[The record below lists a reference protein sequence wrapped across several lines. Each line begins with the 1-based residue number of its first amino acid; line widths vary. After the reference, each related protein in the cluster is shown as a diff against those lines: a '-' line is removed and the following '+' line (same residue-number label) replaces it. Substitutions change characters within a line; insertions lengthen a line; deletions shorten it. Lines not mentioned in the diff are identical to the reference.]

1 MATDLF
7 STRTMLQMV
16 QEGFPTNH
24 AWLRDRYFQDRPK
37 FDTKIVEFDLKG
49 KGDRKIAPF
58 VHPRLGG
65 KAVDREGYRTKS
77 YEAPEV
83 APMTVTTAEDLLNRL
98 PGENP
103 YYQRDPNTRAAE
115 QLARDMV
122 MLDEIITRREEA
134 MCAEALFT
142 GKVTIKGDG
151 YDEVIDFWSDLEEG
165 EKPET
170 TPTTKWDAAGT
181 TAKQIMTE
189 LRDIRL
195 KMIQTAAFTPVEV
208 IMGSEVLN
216 AVLDKLTDAALL
228 DMRRVDM
235 GQIDPTQLPQGVTYW
250 GRLKDSGLDLYS
262 YDNWYTDPDTGKLT
276 PFVPADKALLAA
288 TGIRT
293 ALAYGACG
301 LISEDP
307 DVPRV
312 IAGARVPESWV
323 QHASP
328 AGRILQMKSRPLPI
342 IQQVYGFHVV
352 SPLTED

>member
-16 QEGFPTNH
+16 QEGFPTNY
-24 AWLRDRYFQDRPK
+24 AWLRDRYFPTRQT
-37 FDTKIVEFDLKG
+37 FDTKYVEFDLIG

-83 APMTVTTAEDLLNRL
+83 APMMVTTAEDLMKRL

-122 MLDEIITRREEA
+122 TLDQIITRREEA

-142 GKVTIKGDG
+142 GKITIKGDG
-151 YDEVIDFWSDLEEG
+151 YDEVIDYWSDLEEG
-165 EKPET
+165 DKPET
-170 TPTTKWDAAGT
+170 ETTTKWDASGT
-181 TAKQIMTE
+181 TAKQIMTD
-189 LRDIRL
+189 LRDLRL
-195 KMIQTAAFTPVEV
+195 KMIQTGGFTPTEV
-208 IMGSEVLN
+208 VLGSEVLN
-216 AVLDKLTDAALL
+216 AVLDKLTDAAML

-235 GQIDPTQLPQGVTYW
+235 GQIDPTHLPQGVTYW

-262 YDNWYTDPDTGKLT
+262 YDNWYADPTTGTDT

-288 TGIRT
+288 PGART
-293 ALAYGACG
+293 VVAYGACG
-301 LISEDP
+301 LIGGDSVQIVSGTRIP
-307 DVPRV
+307 D
-312 IAGARVPESWV
+312 SWV
-323 QHASP
+323 QRAAP
-328 AGRILQMKSRPLPI
+328 AGRILQMKCRPLPI